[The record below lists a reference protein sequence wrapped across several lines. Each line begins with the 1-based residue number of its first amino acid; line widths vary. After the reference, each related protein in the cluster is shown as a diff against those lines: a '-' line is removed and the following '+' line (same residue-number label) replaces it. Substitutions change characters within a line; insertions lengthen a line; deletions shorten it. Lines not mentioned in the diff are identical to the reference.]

1 MEAPDNSLVE
11 LQGKIDR
18 LQREIGKVIVGQSQL
33 LEETLI
39 ALLAGGHVL
48 LEGAPGLG
56 KTSLVRALGQRSRSQ
71 LFSDPVYP

>member
-48 LEGAPGLG
+48 LEERRGWEKPA
-56 KTSLVRALGQRSRSQ
+56 
-71 LFSDPVYP
+71 